1 MKSHKDHKEISLQ
14 HNPGEQLKGVCAGV
28 GAFAFWGIMPIYWHA
43 IAAAS
48 PPEILGHRI
57 IWSVGV
63 LAVLLALQGRW
74 GEVRSS
80 LQSKETFPLLLASSA
95 IISCNWLLYIWAVN
109 SGHVLDTSLG
119 YFITPLIN
127 ALLGV
132 CILRERMRP
141 LQTLAILIAA
151 GGVCYQIIRHG
162 SLPLVALSIALSFSL
177 YGLLRKKA
185 EVRPLPGLFVETA
198 LLFFPALG
206 YLGYLLF
213 SGTLVFGHQSLRLDM
228 LLAGCGIVTSLPLM
242 AFAYGTK
249 RLRLATV
256 GILQYL
262 SPTLS
267 FFLGL
272 FFFGESMKPGDLL
285 TFSLIWMAILLY
297 SGESLAFNRRYAHD
311 MQNMQKSPP
320 PKKGRSQ

>member
-1 MKSHKDHKEISLQ
+1 MKSNKKHENSSLQ
-14 HNPGEQLKGVCAGV
+14 NSPAEQFKGVCAGV

-48 PPEILGHRI
+48 PLEILGHRI
-57 IWSVGV
+57 VWSVGV
-63 LAVLLALQGRW
+63 LGILLALQGRW
-74 GEVRSS
+74 GEVRAS
-80 LQSKETFPLLLASSA
+80 LQSKTTLPLLLASSTTIA
-95 IISCNWLLYIWAVN
+95 CNWLLYIWAVN

-132 CILRERMRP
+132 FFLREGMRP
-141 LQTLAILIAA
+141 LQALAILIAA
-151 GGVCYQIIRHG
+151 GGVCYQIFRHG
-162 SLPLVALSIALSFSL
+162 SLPLVALGIALSFSL

-213 SGTLVFGHQSLRLDM
+213 SQTLVFAHQDLPLDL

-272 FFFGESMKPGDLL
+272 FFFQESMKPGDLV
-285 TFSLIWMAILLY
+285 TFSLIWAAILLY
-297 SGESLAFNRRYAHD
+297 SGESLAFNRKYAK
-311 MQNMQKSPP
+311 KSPP
-320 PKKGRSQ
+320 PKKGRA